1 MQDRRAPLD
10 VFVGRAAELAQV
22 SEVVSRVA
30 AGQPWLVT
38 IEGDPGVGKTAL
50 ARRCLTGESGLRVL
64 SVRAGQAETD
74 LDFGLVDQLL
84 RAAGGAA
91 RPELPADEADSA
103 ASSFAVGAHLLEVL
117 GEQQARAA
125 VVVLL
130 VDDLQWADRRSV
142 EALTFMLR
150 RLSVD
155 PVVAVVVYRGPRDR
169 LDETAQ
175 RLGAA
180 WRTAADRLGG
190 LGPDRWRRWRLR
202 WPKQRG
208 DRRRPLRL
216 YRRGEEGTRRPA
228 PGAERR
234 VLAVRTDVRR
244 TGNWKAAVQR
254 GCASGPAAG
263 TRAPSPEAR
272 GTRLAASTENRS
284 IEIRAERAAAGQ

>member
-1 MQDRRAPLD
+1 VQDRRAPLD
-10 VFVGRAAELAQV
+10 VFVGRAAELAQA

-30 AGQPWLVT
+30 AGQPWLVA

-64 SVRAGQAETD
+64 SARAGQAETD

-91 RPELPADEADSA
+91 RPELPANDEADSA

-155 PVVAVVVYRGPRDR
+155 PVVAVVAYRGPRDR
-169 LDETAQ
+169 LDDTAQ
-175 RLGAA
+175 RLLVSVEH
-180 WRTAADRLGG
+180 RLHIPLGG
-190 LGPDRWRRWRLR
+190 LSPD
-202 WPKQRG
+202 
-208 DRRRPLRL
+208 
-216 YRRGEEGTRRPA
+216 E
-228 PGAERR
+228 
-234 VLAVRTDVRR
+234 V
-244 TGNWKAAVQR
+244 
-254 GCASGPAAG
+254 AS
-263 TRAPSPEAR
+263 
-272 GTRLAASTENRS
+272 LAAALTQAPLDGD
-284 IEIRAERAAAGQ
+284 AES

>member
-50 ARRCLTGESGLRVL
+50 ARRCLTGVSGLRVL
-64 SVRAGQAETD
+64 PARAGQAETD

-84 RAAGGAA
+84 RAAGGAG
-91 RPELPADEADSA
+91 RPELPANDEAESA

-142 EALTFMLR
+142 EALTFML
-150 RLSVD
+150 
-155 PVVAVVVYRGPRDR
+155 
-169 LDETAQ
+169 
-175 RLGAA
+175 
-180 WRTAADRLGG
+180 
-190 LGPDRWRRWRLR
+190 
-202 WPKQRG
+202 
-208 DRRRPLRL
+208 
-216 YRRGEEGTRRPA
+216 
-228 PGAERR
+228 
-234 VLAVRTDVRR
+234 
-244 TGNWKAAVQR
+244 
-254 GCASGPAAG
+254 AAG
-263 TRAPSPEAR
+263 PPEALAELGHLDADPGRVGLIDVDGLSFR
-272 GTRLAASTENRS
+272 GRS
-284 IEIRAERAAAGQ
+284 ACRPGTWAGRWTI

>member
-10 VFVGRAAELAQV
+10 VFVGRAAQLAQV

-30 AGQPWLVT
+30 AGQPRLVT

-175 RLGAA
+175 RTDAGRERPDRLPAAGPGLAGRLAGRTAWRSGGGAA
-180 WRTAADRLGG
+180 DLPARRGGGRGRQPGARRPALAGARTAAAAHREQEG
-190 LGPDRWRRWRLR
+190 
-202 WPKQRG
+202 RG
-208 DRRRPLRL
+208 SAA
-216 YRRGEEGTRRPA
+216 A
-228 PGAERR
+228 PGQRR
-234 VLAVRTDVRR
+234 V
-244 TGNWKAAVQR
+244 
-254 GCASGPAAG
+254 
-263 TRAPSPEAR
+263 PEAP
-272 GTRLAASTENRS
+272 GTRLATRGWRQAPRTVPWK
-284 IEIRAERAAAGQ
+284 